1 MEHKNL
7 FRRFIY
13 ASSLSRNLFSE
24 KISDCAI
31 KCGITKPEADV
42 LLFFANNPE
51 FANAIDAVNCRGF
64 SKAYVSKALSLL
76 QQRGYINIETSTSD
90 RRYQQIT
97 INAKA
102 QESVKQLQKCQR
114 DFFISLKDGISD
126 TDFNVFLNVIDKM
139 LDNYF
144 EKLNQK

>member
-1 MEHKNL
+1 MEQKKL

-13 ASSLSRNLFSE
+13 ASAQSRNLFAE
-24 KISDCAI
+24 AISACATS
-31 KCGITKPEADV
+31 CGITKPEADV

-51 FANAIDAVNCRGF
+51 FTNAVDAVNYRGF

-76 QQRGYINIETSTSD
+76 QQRDFIAIETSPSD

-97 INAKA
+97 IKPKA
-102 QESVKQLQKCQR
+102 QKSVKKLQKCQR
-114 DFFISLKDGISD
+114 DFFSSLKEGIPD
-126 TDFNVFLNVIDKM
+126 DEFHTFLNVIDKM

>member
-7 FRRFIY
+7 IMRFIY
-13 ASSLSRNLFSE
+13 AGSQSRNLFAE
-24 KISDCAI
+24 TISVCAAS
-31 KCGITKPEADV
+31 CGITKPEADV

-51 FANAIDAVNCRGF
+51 FTNAVDAVNCRGF
-64 SKAYVSKALSLL
+64 SKAYVSKALFLL
-76 QQRGYINIETSTSD
+76 QQRDFIAIQTSPSD

-97 INAKA
+97 IQPKA
-102 QESVKQLQKCQR
+102 QKSVKMLQKCQR
-114 DFFISLKDGISD
+114 DFFLSLKEGIPED
-126 TDFNVFLNVIDKM
+126 EFHTFLNVIDKM

>member
-13 ASSLSRNLFSE
+13 TSSQSRNLFAETISE
-24 KISDCAI
+24 CASDCN
-31 KCGITKPEADV
+31 ITKPEADI

-51 FANAIDAVNCRGF
+51 FSNAVDAVRCRGF

-76 QQRGYINIETSTSD
+76 QKRNFITIKPSSSD
-90 RRYQQIT
+90 RRYQQIV
-97 INAKA
+97 INPPA
-102 QESVKQLQKCQR
+102 QKTVKKLQKCQR
-114 DFFISLKDGISD
+114 DFFSSLKEGIPD
-126 TDFNVFLNVIDKM
+126 DEFHTFLNVIDKM